1 MVLLFCFSGLRL
13 DVAKRTVL
21 AARREELNWVAEA
34 AKDLAG
40 KQPRAEEA
48 QISGCSGKK

>member
-1 MVLLFCFSGLRL
+1 MLCGKLE
-13 DVAKRTVL
+13 VAKRTVL

-40 KQPRAEEA
+40 KQPRAEAA
-48 QISGCSGKK
+48 QIRGYSEKK